1 MSKENIRTEIDKL
14 DDQLVELYLKRFD
27 LVKEIA
33 KIKEENGQPVSDPAR
48 EREILKRV
56 ALKAGPEFEDEVAML
71 FTQLFSLSRAKERRL
86 IFKESKLEREIKRAF
101 ATAPESFPSHATVAC
116 QGTEGAFSQQA
127 TSELFKFPAILFFHS
142 FADIF
147 AAVEKGMCQY
157 GVLPIEN
164 SSAGSV
170 TAVYDQ
176 MQKHDFRIVRAVK
189 LHVSHALLAPKGTVM
204 SDIKEVKSHPQALS
218 QCSIFLHSLKGVT
231 QTPFANTALAA
242 KELAASGRKDQAV
255 IASRNCAELYGL
267 EVLKDNICDTP
278 SNFTRFICISR
289 ELEIYKDSRKIS
301 LMLTLPHKPGSLA
314 AILAKFSSIG
324 LNLTKLESR
333 PIPGMEFEFR
343 FIFEFESKPDD
354 PDAVR
359 LLSELSTDPEI
370 EQFTFL
376 GAYAEI

>member
-1 MSKENIRTEIDKL
+1 MDKENIRSEIDAL
-14 DDQLVELYLKRFD
+14 DDKLVELYLKRFE

-33 KIKEENGQPVSDPAR
+33 KYKEENNVPVSDPAR

-56 ALKAGPEFEDEVAML
+56 ALKAGPEFENEVAML
-71 FTQLFSLSRAKERRL
+71 FYDIFSLSRAKERRMIL
-86 IFKESKLEREIKRAF
+86 KESKLEREINRAF
-101 ATAPESFPSHATVAC
+101 ATAPKEFPSHATVAC

-127 TSELFKFPAILFFHS
+127 TSALFKFPAILFFHS

-147 AAVEKGMCQY
+147 SAVEKGMCQY

-176 MQKHDFRIVRAVK
+176 MRSHDFRIVKAVK
-189 LHVSHALLAPKGTVM
+189 LHVSHALMVNKGVTQ

-218 QCSIFLHSLKGVT
+218 QCSIFLHGMKNVK
-231 QTPFANTALAA
+231 QTPAANTAMAA
-242 KELAASGRKDQAV
+242 RELKESGRTDLAV
-255 IASRNCAELYGL
+255 VASRNCAELYGL
-267 EVLKDNICDTP
+267 EVLNPNICDTP

-289 ELEIYKDSRKIS
+289 ELEIYKDATKIS
-301 LMLTLPHKPGSLA
+301 VMLTLPHKPGSLA
-314 AILAKFSSIG
+314 TILAKFSSIG

-343 FIFEFESKPDD
+343 FIFEFEAKPND
-354 PDAVR
+354 PDAIK

>member
-1 MSKENIRTEIDKL
+1 MDKENIRTEIDAVDDKL
-14 DDQLVELYLKRFD
+14 VDLYLKRFE

-33 KIKEENGQPVSDPAR
+33 RYKEENNVPVSDPAR

-71 FTQLFSLSRAKERRL
+71 FTDLFSLSRAKERRMIL
-86 IFKESKLEREIKRAF
+86 KESKLEREINRAF
-101 ATAPESFPSHATVAC
+101 ATAPKEFPSHATVAC

-147 AAVEKGMCQY
+147 SAVEKGMCQY

-176 MQKHDFRIVRAVK
+176 MRSHDFRIVRAVK
-189 LHVSHALLAPKGTVM
+189 LHVSHALMVNKGVTK

-218 QCSIFLHSLKGVT
+218 QCSIFLHGLKGVK
-231 QTPFANTALAA
+231 QTPAANTAMAA
-242 KELAASGRKDQAV
+242 RELRESGRTDLAV
-255 IASRNCAELYGL
+255 VASKSCAELYGL
-267 EVLKDNICDTP
+267 EVLEPNICDTP

-289 ELEIYKDSRKIS
+289 ELEIYRDAAKIS

-314 AILAKFSSIG
+314 NILAKFSTIG

-343 FIFEFESKPDD
+343 FIFEFEAKPNDQ
-354 PDAVR
+354 DAIK